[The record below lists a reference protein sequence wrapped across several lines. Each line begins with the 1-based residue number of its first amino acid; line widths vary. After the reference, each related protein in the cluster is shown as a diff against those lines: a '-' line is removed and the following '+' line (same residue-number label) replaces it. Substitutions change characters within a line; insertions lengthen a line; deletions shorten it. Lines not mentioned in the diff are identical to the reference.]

1 MTWIQILTYLNLA
14 ILLADG
20 GKYKS
25 VTSLHNAL
33 SFYSDFMF
41 YIFLSHLNFRFIVN
55 ISKRI
60 YLTE

>member
-14 ILLADG
+14 ILLPDG

-25 VTSLHNAL
+25 VTSLFNAL